1 LAAEVFLGVFGIT
14 LIIEFNEGI
23 GSLQKKEREVRGVK
37 RRRRRM
43 RSGRRRRSAQVQS

>member
-37 RRRRRM
+37 RRRRM